1 LKVISCIFVSQE
13 VEMVASWE
21 TFAFS
26 LSVGRCG
33 QFRAAGWKRIAWVAF
48 LGSLSHLLINFVAML
63 WMDLMPL
70 SEIGSTVRRNLD
82 DGTT

>member
-1 LKVISCIFVSQE
+1 MKFISCILVSHE

-33 QFRAAGWKRIAWVAF
+33 QFRAAGWKRIACVAF
-48 LGSLSHLLINFVAML
+48 LGSLSHLLIKFVAVL

>member
-1 LKVISCIFVSQE
+1 MERLKFISCILTSRE

-33 QFRAAGWKRIAWVAF
+33 QLRASGWKRIACVAF
-48 LGSLSHLLINFVAML
+48 LGN
-63 WMDLMPL
+63 
-70 SEIGSTVRRNLD
+70 G
-82 DGTT
+82 G